1 MSEVV
6 RQSRFSINPVSVKL
20 FLCMEGSFLI
30 FQVHSFQLQ
39 LKQFRSSKSQH
50 NWVLC
55 HHNWSN
61 WWTKTWVAINCS
73 FPLRLRN
80 LHVVWGKS
88 LEWCFCASLCAVSL
102 HSVLLDSTYL
112 WFTFQLF
119 FFHLQFQPHSFSFSL
134 LFPVFYLAP
143 CVHLKTLQNVG
154 TKQRVEVSLLWRKM
168 HAARPIW
175 PSASSFLFFA
185 LSVFSLSI
193 STLGVF
199 GCHDP
204 DFFLSAVRERKQS
217 LKRGPGQRG
226 VTSTNKINEERK
238 TAINK
243 QTEWKERGWETKWEG
258 QPEIEQG
265 RLGWLHNGHQFGQSP
280 VFPTSLLSHT
290 SNLTSGC
297 PE

>member
-39 LKQFRSSKSQH
+39 LIQFRSSKSQH

-73 FPLRLRN
+73 LPLRLRN

-175 PSASSFLFFA
+175 PSASSFLFFC
-185 LSVFSLSI
+185 LVSI
-193 STLGVF
+193 LIKHFYLGSF
-199 GCHDP
+199 WMP
-204 DFFLSAVRERKQS
+204 WPRFLSLCCQGEKAEPK
-217 LKRGPGQRG
+217 KGPGTEG
-226 VTSTNKINEERK
+226 SH
-238 TAINK
+238 INK
-243 QTEWKERGWETKWEG
+243 
-258 QPEIEQG
+258 
-265 RLGWLHNGHQFGQSP
+265 
-280 VFPTSLLSHT
+280 
-290 SNLTSGC
+290 
-297 PE
+297 